1 MRWWMESKYVHRLG
15 EGEEAENGEKIT
27 IYTT

>member
-1 MRWWMESKYVHRLG
+1 MESKYVHRLG
-15 EGEEAENGEKIT
+15 EREEAENGEKIT

>member
-1 MRWWMESKYVHRLG
+1 MESKYVHRLG